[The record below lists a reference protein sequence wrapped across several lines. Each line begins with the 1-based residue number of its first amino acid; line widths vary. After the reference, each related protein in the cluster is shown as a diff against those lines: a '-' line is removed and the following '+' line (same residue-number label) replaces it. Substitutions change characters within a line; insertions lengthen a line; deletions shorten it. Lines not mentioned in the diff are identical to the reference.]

1 MNKQIFALAFVAAST
16 LAACSKDEA
25 TPGPSP
31 TPDPKPTPSSTATP
45 SYGSG
50 DGAVVALLTR
60 TTTSSFGVEVD
71 MDLGTG
77 VAVFGNLATGAYTDA
92 GKITLNGTELAKQAN
107 NSYVFIPGVSKPT
120 GIDLG
125 SDIKWVVTTPS
136 FTYDAS
142 SAAGGRGMPKAGKI
156 DGSYTFVDISKDFT
170 LSVSGTI
177 TKSDSVYFQINGA
190 SKSILKRMAA
200 GTTSVTFTASE
211 LAGLGKTAG
220 GSVTVAPWNHEEQSL
235 GGKKIHVINELALS
249 RTVEIK

>member
-1 MNKQIFALAFVAAST
+1 MNKQLFTLAVAAVTTMAS
-16 LAACSKDEA
+16 CSKDEA
-25 TPGPSP
+25 SP
-31 TPDPKPTPSSTATP
+31 TPTPAPDPKPTASATATP
-45 SYGSG
+45 AYGSG

-60 TTTSSFGVEVD
+60 TTTTSFGMEVD

-77 VAVFGNLATGAYTDA
+77 VAVFGNLATGAYVDA
-92 GKITLNGTELAKQAN
+92 GKITLNGTELARQS
-107 NSYVFIPGVSKPT
+107 NSSYLFIPGVAQPT

-156 DGSYTFVDISKDFT
+156 DGTYTSVDISKDFT
-170 LSVSGTI
+170 LAVSGTI
-177 TKSDSVYFQINGA
+177 TKSDSVYFQINGV

-220 GSVTVAPWNHEEQSL
+220 GSVTIAPWNHEEKTL

>member
-1 MNKQIFALAFVAAST
+1 MNKQFFALAFAASIS
-16 LAACSKDEA
+16 LASCSKDEA
-25 TPGPSP
+25 TPTPTP
-31 TPDPKPTPSSTATP
+31 TPDPKPTASTTATP
-45 SYGSG
+45 TYGSG

-60 TTTSSFGVEVD
+60 TTSTSLGMEVD
-71 MDLGTG
+71 VDMGTG

-107 NSYVFIPGVSKPT
+107 SSYLFIPGIAQPK
-120 GIDLG
+120 GIDLS
-125 SDIKWVVTTPS
+125 SDIKWVMTTPS

-156 DGSYTFVDISKDFT
+156 EGGYTSVEISKDFT
-170 LSVSGTI
+170 LAVSGTI

-190 SKSILKRMAA
+190 SKSLLKRMAA

-220 GSVTVAPWNHEEQSL
+220 GSVTIAPWNHEEKTL